1 MFVAKLLTQPESTG
15 EHGPVGLSSS
25 LPSATNERTF
35 KDRKW
40 SEGSHKQRKNKNKTK
55 AHEVIVVKSAEPEFA
70 GKPHHFHINNI
81 PNVCFLC
88 CVIII
93 ASSSHLNVFIL
104 HCFEFESK
112 EEAKH
117 DV

>member
-35 KDRKW
+35 IDRIVVRWITLAK
-40 SEGSHKQRKNKNKTK
+40 KNKEENKTK

-93 ASSSHLNVFIL
+93 ASVFIL
-104 HCFEFESK
+104 HWFEFERK

>member
-1 MFVAKLLTQPESTG
+1 MS
-15 EHGPVGLSSS
+15 
-25 LPSATNERTF
+25 
-35 KDRKW
+35 
-40 SEGSHKQRKNKNKTK
+40 
-55 AHEVIVVKSAEPEFA
+55 VVNSAEPEFA

-93 ASSSHLNVFIL
+93 ASVFIL
-104 HCFEFESK
+104 HWFEFERK

>member
-35 KDRKW
+35 KDRKVVRDR
-40 SEGSHKQRKNKNKTK
+40 EKQKEENKTK
-55 AHEVIVVKSAEPEFA
+55 AHEVIVVNSAEPEFA
-70 GKPHHFHINNI
+70 GKPLHFHINNI

-93 ASSSHLNVFIL
+93 ASSSRLNVSIL
-104 HCFEFESK
+104 HWFEFERK